1 MTDDDILSLAKE
13 KFDLAAEHEDE
24 FRKEGLDDLRFARL
38 GEQWPDKVKADREK
52 DFRPCLTIN
61 KMPAFIRQ
69 VVNDV
74 RQNKPAIVVH
84 PADDNA
90 DPETAEI
97 INGLIRNIQVTSD
110 ADVATDTAAENAISN
125 GFGYFRINL
134 SEDGQDIAFER
145 IGNPFA
151 VYGDP
156 HSEAAD
162 SSDWDCAFV
171 VSMLA
176 KDKFAAK
183 YKDAEQVDWEDDG
196 YLTLQEPWREGERIM
211 IAEYWHREP
220 VTIKTIQLS
229 DGSEVAAD
237 TDLLPYLLRGIE
249 PVGEGEQQSHKVTQY
264 ILTGAEVLEKNEWP
278 GIYIPIVPVYGDEIN
293 VEGKRYF
300 RSLIHNAKDA
310 QRMFNYWRTM
320 ATELIALA
328 PKAPFVGEEGAFD
341 VDPRWGS
348 ANNATHPYLEYA
360 KGSPMP
366 VRQPF
371 DGVPAG
377 ALQEALNASDD
388 MKAIIGMYDASLG
401 ARSNETSGVAINA
414 RRREGDVSTFHFIDN
429 LSRAIRHAGR
439 ILIDL
444 IPKIY
449 NRERVIRVL
458 GEDMKP
464 QNVKI
469 GPQDPMA
476 PPQLPQQDEMGEDI
490 QGQIDRIYDLS
501 AGKYDLVVK
510 AGPSYST
517 LREETRAEMVEV
529 IRSFPAAA
537 STLGPMI
544 LRQSDWPGADD
555 AADKLE
561 QSQGVP
567 PEVEKQ
573 MQDLQK
579 QLQQEQSKNA
589 DNEIKAQ
596 ELALRQQE
604 LALEARKLDI
614 EELKVRQAPIIQ
626 AQRNQPFAGQAATE
640 PF

>member
-1 MTDDDILSLAKE
+1 MNEEEILSLARE
-13 KFDLAAEHEDE
+13 KFELAADHERD
-24 FRKEGLDDLRFARL
+24 FRLEGLDDLKFARL
-38 GEQWPDKVKADREK
+38 GEQWPQKVKEDREK
-52 DFRPCLTIN
+52 DYRPCLTIN

-110 ADVATDTAAENAISN
+110 ADVATDTAAESAISN

-134 SEDGQDIAFER
+134 TDDGQDIAFER
-145 IGNPFA
+145 ISNPFA

-156 HSEAAD
+156 HSESAD

-183 YKDAEQVDWEDDG
+183 YKDAAQVDWEDDG
-196 YLTLQEPWREGERIM
+196 YLTLQEPWREDERIM
-211 IAEYWHREP
+211 VAEYWHREA
-220 VTIKTIQLS
+220 VTIRTIKLS
-229 DGSEVAAD
+229 DGSEIEAEDAD
-237 TDLLPYLLRGIE
+237 LIPYLLRGIQ
-249 PVGEGEQQSHKVTQY
+249 PVGEGELRTHKVTQY
-264 ILTGAEVLEKNEWP
+264 ILTGAEVLETNDWP
-278 GIYIPIVPVYGDEIN
+278 GSYIPIVPVYGDEIN

-328 PKAPFVGEEGAFD
+328 PKAPFIGEEGAFD
-341 VDPRWGS
+341 IDPRWS
-348 ANNATHPYLEYA
+348 TANSVTHPFLEYA

-366 VRQPF
+366 QRQPF

-476 PPQLPQQDEMGEDI
+476 APQGEMGEEQGGDI
-490 QGQIDRIYDLS
+490 QSQIDRLYDLS

-510 AGPSYST
+510 AGPNYST

-529 IRSFPAAA
+529 IRSYPNAAPV
-537 STLGPMI
+537 LGPMI

-561 QSQGVP
+561 QSQGLP
-567 PEVEKQ
+567 PEVQKQ
-573 MQDLQK
+573 MQDMQQALQK
-579 QLQQEQSKNA
+579 EQAKNA
-589 DNEIKAQ
+589 DNEIKQQ

-604 LALEARKLDI
+604 LQLEAQKLEI
-614 EELKVRQAPIIQ
+614 ERYKAQHSVIQ
-626 AQRNQPFAGQAATE
+626 AQSIQPFAGQAATE
-640 PF
+640 PY